1 MKNEQENPIIEQLK
15 GMTQLKWG
23 REQQTYREQ
32 IVRDCRLVQCERMRD
47 VLTAKQLEFIK
58 GFYHTQQKQ
67 CYRNAAELVFLMERA
82 DWLFPEPVRY
92 IEGYGYCMFPI
103 EHAFVKYGD
112 RYIDPTFERACHLDV
127 RKELY
132 ASLIELEPDT
142 LRRYLLDTGNYGGMY
157 QYAYLLEHNPERA
170 AVIRQMNE

>member
-1 MKNEQENPIIEQLK
+1 MNEQENAIIAQLE
-15 GMTQLKWG
+15 GMAGLGLGKETTAFYKQMIK
-23 REQQTYREQ
+23 
-32 IVRDCRLVQCERMRD
+32 DCRPVQCERMRD

-58 GFYHTQQKQ
+58 GFYHAQQKQ

-92 IEGYGYCMFPI
+92 IEGYAYCMFPI

-112 RYIDPTFERACHLDV
+112 RYIDPTYERACHLDV

-142 LRRYLLDTGNYGGMY
+142 LRRYLLDTGHYGNLY
-157 QYAYLLEHNPERA
+157 QYAYLLEHNPARA
-170 AVIRQMNE
+170 AVIRKMNE

>member
-1 MKNEQENPIIEQLK
+1 M
-15 GMTQLKWG
+15 
-23 REQQTYREQ
+23 
-32 IVRDCRLVQCERMRD
+32 
-47 VLTAKQLEFIK
+47 
-58 GFYHTQQKQ
+58 

-92 IEGYGYCMFPI
+92 VEGYAYCMFPI

-132 ASLIELEPDT
+132 ASLIELGTYKLEC
-142 LRRYLLDTGNYGGMY
+142 YLLDTGYYGNLY

-170 AVIRQMNE
+170 AAIRKMNK

>member
-1 MKNEQENPIIEQLK
+1 MNEQDNPIIEQLK

-23 REQQTYREQ
+23 REQQSYYEQ
-32 IVRDCRLVQCERMRD
+32 IVKDCRPVQCERMRD

-58 GFYHTQQKQ
+58 GFYHAQQKQ

-92 IEGYGYCMFPI
+92 IEGYAYYLFPI

-132 ASLIELEPDT
+132 ASLIELEPDM
-142 LRRYLLDTGNYGGMY
+142 LRRYLLETGHYGNLY
-157 QYAYLLEHNPERA
+157 QYDYWLKHEPIRA
-170 AVIRQMNE
+170 AAIRKMNE